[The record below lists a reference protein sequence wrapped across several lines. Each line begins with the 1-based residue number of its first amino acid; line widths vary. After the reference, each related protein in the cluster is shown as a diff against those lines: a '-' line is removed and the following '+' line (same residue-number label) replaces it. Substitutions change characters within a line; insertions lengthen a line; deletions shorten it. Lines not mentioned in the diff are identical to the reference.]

1 MVEFSALVVI
11 VFSAFWGS
19 MFLAPI
25 ARRRRDQVE
34 EGPEAT
40 RLLREELDDLQKRL
54 GRLEEEVEFH
64 RKLGPGD
71 RPASEPRH
79 PSLPP
84 GEERS

>member
-1 MVEFSALVVI
+1 MGEFFLFVVI

-19 MFLAPI
+19 MFLSPI
-25 ARRRRDQVE
+25 ARRRRNQVE
-34 EGPEAT
+34 EDPEAA

-54 GRLEEEVEFH
+54 GRMEEELEFY

-71 RPASEPRH
+71 APPSEDQH
-79 PSLPP
+79 PPLLP